1 MKVEIELI
9 DMGKESAMISCF
21 HLTKD
26 IKNAVDLLEK
36 NTRQLIGKWENETV
50 ILSLE
55 EILYFE
61 SVDERVFAYTLK
73 KEYRMENTLMELEE
87 LLKGSGFFRCSKA
100 FIINIYQIRSL
111 TSELGSRIDA
121 TLKNGEHILISR
133 HYAKMFKELLKERRL

>member
-36 NTRQLIGKWENETV
+36 NTKQLIGKWENETV